1 MDGIKGVEAVFQFE
15 FAALSVVE
23 QDQQASQEGT
33 QGRLIPSRTHIGQQ
47 EEQDLPDPVS
57 AANIK
62 RGDEADP
69 LHSVVTADQLG
80 QQGEER
86 DTEDL

>member
-1 MDGIKGVEAVFQFE
+1 MDGIKGVKTVFQLE
-15 FAALSVVE
+15 FAALPIVE

-47 EEQDLPDPVS
+47 KEQDLPDPVS
-57 AANIK
+57 AADIK
-62 RGDEADP
+62 CGDKADS
-69 LHSVVTADQLG
+69 LHSVVTVDQFG
-80 QQGEER
+80 QQGEEC